1 MLLLLV
7 AESLEIAFTH
17 PSTQQQLHISM
28 PEPQRFYTM
37 RQQLQ
42 NRWRKSQQWAQEEA
56 GDDIKSTASTAATD
70 STGGSED
77 AEEIW
82 SS

>member
-1 MLLLLV
+1 MTGDDISFIAVHSYPCMLLLLV

-42 NRWRKSQQWAQEEA
+42 NRWRKLSQQGAQEEA
-56 GDDIKSTASTAATD
+56 GDDIKSTASTA
-70 STGGSED
+70 
-77 AEEIW
+77 
-82 SS
+82 